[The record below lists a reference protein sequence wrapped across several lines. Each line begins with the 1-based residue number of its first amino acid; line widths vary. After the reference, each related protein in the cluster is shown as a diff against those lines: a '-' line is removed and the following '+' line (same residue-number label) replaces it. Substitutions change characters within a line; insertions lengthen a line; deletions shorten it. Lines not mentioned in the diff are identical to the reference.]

1 MKLDEALEHL
11 DAISA
16 AAHRTNTFDG
26 LRSFPTGLTSLI
38 ALAAA
43 LVQNRLTSH
52 SPHPVA
58 IFLTLWIGVAGL
70 ALTIVLA
77 DMTLRYYRD
86 RTARNRRLTLGVL
99 SRLSPAICVGAGL
112 TAIIYFTAG
121 ESAWMLP
128 GLWSVLLGLGIY
140 AASTLLPQSLQLV
153 GLWYVACGLAVLM
166 LGQGPSELHPMTM
179 AVPFGVGQCL
189 AAFLMHRSHAISHRS
204 TN

>member
-16 AAHRTNTFDG
+16 AADRTNTFDG
-26 LRSFPTGLTSLI
+26 LRSFPTGLTSAV

-43 LVQNRLTSH
+43 ALQNRLTSH
-52 SPHPVA
+52 SANPEA
-58 IFLTLWIGVAGL
+58 AFLTLWIGVAGL
-70 ALTIVLA
+70 ALAIVLA

-86 RTARNRRLTLGVL
+86 RTVRTRRLTLDVL

-112 TAIIYFTAG
+112 TAIIYFTAR
-121 ESAWMLP
+121 EITWVLP

-140 AASTLLPQSLQLV
+140 SASTLLPRSLQLA

-166 LGQGPSELHPMTM
+166 LGQGPWELHAMTM
-179 AVPFGVGQCL
+179 AIPFGVGQGL
-189 AAFLMHRSHAISHRS
+189 AAVLMLGTHSVTDRS